1 MAYSLDGYKRDSKD
15 VNKPYNVI
23 PSGDITMKGVDF
35 PVMGT
40 DNLGNQQLMQP
51 GLDYQFPGSE
61 VFEQPMQDKPKNEVK
76 KRRVDRDNKL
86 ISNWTP
92 KMGDVS
98 SHLMTSM
105 QFTDDDGSPI
115 FVVIPTLFPT
125 IEGQETPDP
134 ASWTQFGKGDE
145 MNAFE
150 MAMQRGEV
158 YYFDSAEEADKFSR
172 GSWKTPNLKKR
183 DGGSLPK
190 AQWWNVFKHARNIFK
205 PTSGGYKGLLD
216 NLKRTEAARKHL
228 ELTRKRNPAFVREY
242 KSFNDWDRYI
252 NASQPINT
260 NFQLPAL
267 LNKDFLSLA
276 NNKNQIN
283 TNTLSSYIN
292 KTKGLNP
299 VQLYD
304 RQKMKTV
311 FDDLNLENERFI
323 DKDLF
328 IGEVGKTINPE
339 LIIPSIKSLP
349 MRSNTIHQAYWT
361 GANNPFKIY
370 KPGSDTPVDN
380 LLPNDPSNIDLIQ
393 KNTDPHILQTYI
405 PESEMVPNFDRT
417 VGAHHFSPIEGA
429 NKPDGGLTLGHNR
442 VAFDPAY
449 PKTTVSI
456 ERQSDYAQHYNK
468 DLPSHME
475 FLKKVEVPY
484 THPVTDDHIKVRD
497 GITQGDGWIKNTLQE
512 EALEHWTDRS
522 LHNTIKDYYN
532 GSSYPGRAKLNQFK
546 EFNEL
551 NHDELL
557 EITNTSHFRNSLDK
571 KIEGLKEQNI
581 TQEATRVENNLSK
594 QQQLYLHNNPN
605 KLSTDLK
612 DFRKNTP
619 TILLNELID
628 YSTKLGNTH
637 VHLPLAETIAK
648 TQGYDAN
655 KWGAPN
661 PLYTEHKWSGHDWNE
676 FNANIENQMEA
687 THRGWKNADES
698 IGPFSFKI
706 KRNSDN
712 YKDVVTIYKNPE
724 TGKVT
729 ELVGDIPKQV
739 KQIETLRNE
748 FLTSKGYNPEV
759 DYRGEAG
766 AYKPDHQTV
775 LNKATEKQLKK
786 DIEQVFGKDYPYE
799 IIIDARGN
807 KYIRLDH
814 TGTRQPIKNLHTYK
828 YGGSLPKAQFNNI
841 EAEKEAE
848 HYMKRLSI

>member
-1 MAYSLDGYKRDSKD
+1 MAYSIDGYKRDSKD
-15 VNKPYNVI
+15 VNKPSNLI
-23 PSGDITMKGVDF
+23 PSGNITMKGVDF

-190 AQWWNVFKHARNIFK
+190 AQWWNPINA
-205 PTSGGYKGLLD
+205 YKGIRNFISRPKPPPSILNQHGKVTQIGEYPKGGLTHKFTNAPINPELLRPG
-216 NLKRTEAARKHL
+216 LKFHGKKRSINYLDETYKTFPEWQRYVAA
-228 ELTRKRNPAFVREY
+228 TQ
-242 KSFNDWDRYI
+242 S
-252 NASQPINT
+252 SNT
-260 NFQLPAL
+260 NFQLPSL
-267 LNKDFLSLA
+267 LDKDVLSLT

-283 TNTLSSYIN
+283 INSLSQYIN

-311 FDDLNLENERFI
+311 FDDLNLGNEKFV

-328 IGEVGKTINPE
+328 IGEIGKTINPQ
-339 LIIPSIKSLP
+339 LTIPSLTSLP
-349 MRSNTIHQAYWT
+349 MSSHTRHQAYWA
-361 GANNPFKIY
+361 GDDNPFAPVQ
-370 KPGSDTPVDN
+370 KPFEFE
-380 LLPNDPSNIDLIQ
+380 LNDPNYKHIYP
-393 KNTDPHILQTYI
+393 NTDAHVLQTFI
-405 PESEMVPNFDRT
+405 PESEMVPSFDRST
-417 VGAHHFSPIEGA
+417 GALHYDPIEGA
-429 NKPDGGLTLGHNR
+429 NRPDGGLTLGHNR
-442 VAFDPAY
+442 VALDPAY
-449 PKTTVSI
+449 PKTTIST
-456 ERQSDYAQHYNK
+456 ERQSDYAQQYNK
-468 DLPSHME
+468 NLPARME
-475 FLKKVEVPY
+475 FLRKDIPAPNTDKLDITTKIREDLKKGS
-484 THPVTDDHIKVRD
+484 D
-497 GITQGDGWIKNTLQE
+497 WIKKTLQE
-512 EALEHWTDRS
+512 ESLEHWTSRG
-522 LHNTIKDYYN
+522 LHELIKDHYN
-532 GSSYPGRAKLNQFK
+532 GSEWKREDLAV
-546 EFNEL
+546 FNFSNKSFNDL
-551 NHDELL
+551 NHNELL
-557 EITNTSHFRNSLDK
+557 EITKTPSFKNSIDK
-571 KIEGLKEQNI
+571 KVKHFEEEIAYKIE
-581 TQEATRVENNLSK
+581 ENKKIKLDN

-605 KLSTDLK
+605 ELSSKLK
-612 DFRKNTP
+612 DYRKNTP
-619 TILLNELID
+619 VILLNELVD

-637 VHLPLAETIAK
+637 VHLPLSETVAK

-676 FNANIENQMEA
+676 FNASIEHQMEA

-748 FLTSKGYNPEV
+748 FLTSKGFNPEV
-759 DYRGEAG
+759 DYKGTVG
-766 AYKPDHQTV
+766 AYKPEYQTI
-775 LNKATEKQLKK
+775 LNKSTEKQLKK
-786 DIEQVFGKDYPYE
+786 DIEQIFGKDYPYE
-799 IIIDARGN
+799 IIIDV
-807 KYIRLDH
+807 L
-814 TGTRQPIKNLHTYK
+814 
-828 YGGSLPKAQFNNI
+828 
-841 EAEKEAE
+841 
-848 HYMKRLSI
+848 